1 MASLPVQAVTA
12 LAIVLDDGPPVL
24 YRQPR
29 TGRNGAPFMV
39 LKFRSMRVHQ
49 EPTTAM
55 GQVGLDH
62 PLVTRV
68 GKVIRRYKLDE
79 VPQLWNVVAG
89 AMSLVGPRPAL
100 PESAQSY
107 DHFQLRRLLVRPG
120 MTGWGQVNGGPMVSW
135 DDRIVLD
142 VWYVDHWSLR
152 LDVRILL
159 HTLAVILR
167 GEQPRMEA
175 IAVARRYEA
184 EERTA
189 AIGYAT

>member
-1 MASLPVQAVTA
+1 MVSLPVQAITA
-12 LAIVLDDGPPVL
+12 LAIVLDDGRPVL

-29 TGRNGAPFMV
+29 AGRDGAPFMV

-49 EPTTAM
+49 EPTAAI

-68 GKVIRRYKLDE
+68 GQVIRRYKLDE

-100 PESAQSY
+100 SESAQSY

-152 LDVRILL
+152 LDARILL
-159 HTLAVILR
+159 LTLAVILR
-167 GEQPRMEA
+167 GEQPGAGA
-175 IAVARRYEA
+175 IAMARRYEA
-184 EERTA
+184 EERA
-189 AIGYAT
+189 EGIGDAT